1 MDPERPIEKLLRAQA
16 KKRREEAGTD
26 FELHDATRKLLRDE
40 AARTW
45 GKTAPSSASRFF
57 IIWPR
62 LVWATAILAVLGI
75 AVYMFIPI
83 RSQPGDASLVQN
95 RSVPAD
101 FSKQDL
107 APATASGLSQEPA
120 TALSSSDLLASQD
133 KRPRLA
139 GRSETDAAVP
149 LSDQAGAVSA
159 SSIRSLEKNESAPRP
174 ALRIDQVG
182 KPAEPQP
189 QPLVARQQYGVEM
202 APSVSPVPSRP
213 AVPAA
218 AAGAPF
224 FKQPQENG
232 KLALAAAP
240 APESERPA
248 SEMALVTNAIVS
260 NEALARDAL
269 PTIVQRYTQV
279 QARGT
284 KAKAQLSESLP
295 ATPVLTL
302 FQVEQSG
309 DQLRIVDKDGS
320 VYSGRLVN
328 QEVELNRLSETRS
341 RSFVRAP
348 ATDQSFQGNAAS
360 AAQNFSFRVTGTN
373 RSMNQRV
380 VFTGNFT
387 SATNSVLTT
396 MTNPAPFGNVQNSA
410 GFLNSLSNS
419 RISGS
424 AQIGKDKE
432 IRIEAVPTP

>member
-1 MDPERPIEKLLRAQA
+1 
-16 KKRREEAGTD
+16 
-26 FELHDATRKLLRDE
+26 
-40 AARTW
+40 
-45 GKTAPSSASRFF
+45 
-57 IIWPR
+57 
-62 LVWATAILAVLGI
+62 
-75 AVYMFIPI
+75 
-83 RSQPGDASLVQN
+83 
-95 RSVPAD
+95 
-101 FSKQDL
+101 
-107 APATASGLSQEPA
+107 
-120 TALSSSDLLASQD
+120 
-133 KRPRLA
+133 
-139 GRSETDAAVP
+139 
-149 LSDQAGAVSA
+149 
-159 SSIRSLEKNESAPRP
+159 
-174 ALRIDQVG
+174 
-182 KPAEPQP
+182 
-189 QPLVARQQYGVEM
+189 VARQQYGVEL
-202 APSVSPVPSRP
+202 APSVSPVPS
-213 AVPAA
+213 PAA

-232 KLALAAAP
+232 RLALAAAP

-260 NEALARDAL
+260 NKALARDAL

-295 ATPVLTL
+295 ATPVLTF

-320 VYSGRLVN
+320 VYTGRLVN

-360 AAQNFSFRVTGTN
+360 AGQTYSFRVTGTN
-373 RSMNQRV
+373 RSMNLRV
-380 VFTGNFT
+380 VFNGNFT

-410 GFLNSLSNS
+410 GVLNLLSNS

-432 IRIEAVPTP
+432 IKIEAVPTP